1 MKHYVILT
9 IDTEFSTH
17 KDNYGIWCDIDGQ
30 QYGLTQ
36 ILEICNEYGVK
47 ATFFVDVYQK
57 EREIRLACDQILAQG
72 HEIQLHTHP
81 NWYFDR
87 NRQNLAGYNYEE
99 QLQIIA
105 LGKQRLIDWTGIV
118 PVAHRAGD
126 FGANLDTLQ
135 ALQANEIFNDFSY
148 YWKWLDCEMARQIDI
163 KNQVVRYNSIL
174 EVPVTC
180 FYMPGACGFVNYR
193 LICINEPFFILK
205 HLFQEFKR
213 IEMRTIVITLHSFSF
228 INCNERSIRKYQRRQ
243 IYWPLKRN
251 VHKFHELL
259 KLIKSDTDFEC
270 VTASEFCKIANQ
282 NIELVQNPVKFPT
295 IHPLFMLPWRLNKL
309 WGRSYELIY
318 QHVRAL
324 TE

>member
-17 KDNYGIWCDIDGQ
+17 KDNFGVWCNMNGQ
-30 QYGLTQ
+30 PYGLTK

-57 EREIRLACDQILAQG
+57 ERGIRLACDQILNQG
-72 HEIQLHTHP
+72 HEVQLHTHP

-87 NRQNLAGYNYEE
+87 NRQNLSCYNYEE

-105 LGKQRLIDWTGIV
+105 LGKKRLVDWTGIV
-118 PVAHRAGD
+118 PVVHRAGD

-148 YWKWLDCEMARQIDI
+148 YWKWPDCELSRQINL
-163 KNQVVRYNSIL
+163 KNQVSHYKGIL

-180 FYMPGACGFVNYR
+180 HYMPGPCCFVNYR
-193 LICINEPFFILK
+193 LVCLNEPLFLLK
-205 HLFQEFKR
+205 HLFQGFKR
-213 IEMRTIVITLHSFSF
+213 IDMRTIVLTLHSFSF
-228 INCNERSIRKYQRRQ
+228 INCNERPIGKYKRRQ
-243 IYWPLKRN
+243 IYWPLNQN

-259 KLIKSDTDFEC
+259 KLIKSDPDFEC
-270 VTASEFCKIANQ
+270 VTAGEFCKIANQ
-282 NIELVQNPVKFPT
+282 NIELVQNPVKIPA
-295 IHPLFMLPWRLNKL
+295 IHPLLMLPWKWNKL
-309 WGRSYELIY
+309 LSRSSELIY
-318 QHVRAL
+318 QYIRAFS
-324 TE
+324 